1 MASRSTRNLDA
12 LKRFVAYIPQDDA
25 FDDHLTI
32 EENLRIR
39 RGDSLAASLRAR
51 SLAAHRRAS

>member
-1 MASRSTRNLDA
+1 MQ

-32 EENLRIR
+32 EENLELR
-39 RGDSLAASLRAR
+39 RGDSFAASLAAR
-51 SLAAHRRAS
+51 SRAAHRRAS